1 MSLRL
6 DIRGRDSQG
15 QDRRAV
21 VLWFP
26 VILAWI
32 VLFALMIAALPFL
45 LLAALATARGRP
57 GMRLLLVYPVVFTAI
72 GALSGLRIDV
82 DGRGKDKVF
91 ISLD

>member
-1 MSLRL
+1 MMPMSLRL
-6 DIRGRDSQG
+6 DIRG
-15 QDRRAV
+15 QDGRRV

-26 VILAWI
+26 VIILWLI
-32 VLFALMIAALPFL
+32 LFALMIAALPFL
-45 LLAALATARGRP
+45 LVAALATMHGKP

-72 GALSGLRIDV
+72 NALSGLRIDV